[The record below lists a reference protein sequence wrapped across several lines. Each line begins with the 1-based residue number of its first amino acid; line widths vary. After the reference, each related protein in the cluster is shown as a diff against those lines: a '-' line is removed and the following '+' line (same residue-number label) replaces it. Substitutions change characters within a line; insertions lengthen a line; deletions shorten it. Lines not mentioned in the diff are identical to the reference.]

1 MSRPALSRPRT
12 ARSEPS
18 RSRPFVGLHKLKLID
33 TSAEHFFSVLEHK
46 KAGTS
51 TNHYL
56 RRLHN
61 YALHLGWLLSPVMAD
76 AAWPVVR
83 GKKFS
88 SITEDEHQRIIAKE
102 GNSERRLYYEL
113 LWETGGSQS
122 DIANLNSKRV
132 DRRTKSSPS
141 DARNWRVVG
150 WAELAAFA
158 LGSALSASLI
168 SYRKREI
175 YFRRSNLRRLSTAQ
189 RNFAADAAR

>member
-1 MSRPALSRPRT
+1 MEKYVASGVESTKDRKERAF
-12 ARSEPS
+12 

-88 SITEDEHQRIIAKE
+88 AITEDEHQRIIAKE
-102 GNSERRLYYEL
+102 GNEERRLYYEL
-113 LWETGGSQS
+113 L
-122 DIANLNSKRV
+122 L
-132 DRRTKSSPS
+132 PLP
-141 DARNWRVVG
+141 ARNAVG
-150 WAELAAFA
+150 Q
-158 LGSALSASLI
+158 SA
-168 SYRKREI
+168 
-175 YFRRSNLRRLSTAQ
+175 
-189 RNFAADAAR
+189 